1 MAKKAKHFSKQFKQ
15 EAVAMTQQKGVTVVE
30 VARQLGIRPKLLY
43 NWRSAFLKDG
53 DDAFP
58 GTGHQT
64 PENAELARLRRE
76 NAQLKMERDILKK
89 AMRVII
95 TE

>member
-1 MAKKAKHFSKQFKQ
+1 
-15 EAVAMTQQKGVTVVE
+15 MTQQEGVAVVE

-43 NWRSAFLKDG
+43 NWRAAFLKDG
-53 DDAFP
+53 DHAFP

-64 PENAELARLRRE
+64 PEQAELAKLRRE

>member
-1 MAKKAKHFSKQFKQ
+1 MVKKYKKYSKQFKQ
-15 EAVAMTQQKGVTVVE
+15 EAVAMTEQEDVTVVE
-30 VARQLGIRPKLLY
+30 VAQQLGIKPKTLY
-43 NWRSAFLKDG
+43 AWRKAFQQDG
-53 DDAFP
+53 EDAFP
-58 GTGHQT
+58 GTGQQT
-64 PENAELARLRRE
+64 PENAELAKLRRE